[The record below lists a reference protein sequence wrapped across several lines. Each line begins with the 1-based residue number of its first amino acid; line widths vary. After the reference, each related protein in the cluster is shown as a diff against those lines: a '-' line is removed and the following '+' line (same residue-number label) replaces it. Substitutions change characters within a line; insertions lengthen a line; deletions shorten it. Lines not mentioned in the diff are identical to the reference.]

1 MLAIFGGNVIPS
13 RRSQRVQR
21 ERLLAG
27 MARCRRGAWD
37 SCVRP
42 SAERH
47 LCPLWTRPLLRALEL
62 WPTFG
67 YALFFSSAFKFATLF
82 WDIRIALSDLGFSVQ
97 LAAHTGIEPV
107 HQP

>member
-27 MARCRRGAWD
+27 MALEIGA
-37 SCVRP
+37 VGLL
-42 SAERH
+42 AERH
-47 LCPLWTRPLLRALEL
+47 LGPLWTRPLLRALEL

-67 YALFFSSAFKFATLF
+67 YALFLLSFQIATLF
-82 WDIRIALSDLGFSVQ
+82 WDIRIALSDLGFSV
-97 LAAHTGIEPV
+97 
-107 HQP
+107 